1 VLIEILWNT
10 EHLIGGVVMVK
21 KAVKPNK
28 DKAKNATKKLQEIIE
43 WELRHKLDKM
53 LDEEP
58 LYKVIKW
65 ARQNGLSASNNA
77 LSDYKKLR
85 KEGMLAE
92 VVKAKKDE
100 PAFKKGEV
108 AVRPDNQIEF
118 FHDHH
123 YDLAKETIGREMNL
137 LNGVIQAARNRL
149 TDPNMLKF
157 VDTNDLLKAA
167 LTATKVKAQIM
178 GPEAYQYEVH
188 FQELQKKMEAVLGV
202 INECVD
208 EETRVRIYQRL
219 RDLEARDLVNS

>member
-1 VLIEILWNT
+1 MAKT
-10 EHLIGGVVMVK
+10 TVK
-21 KAVKPNK
+21 TKK
-28 DKAKNATKKLQEIIE
+28 DKAKNASKKLTEIIN
-43 WELRHKLDKM
+43 WELRHQLDKR

-77 LSDYKKLR
+77 ISDYKKLR
-85 KEGMLAE
+85 KEGMIAE
-92 VVKAKKDE
+92 LVKSQQKEE
-100 PAFKKGEV
+100 PAYKKGEV
-108 AVRPDNQIEF
+108 SVRPNGDIEF
-118 FHDHH
+118 FHDNR

-149 TDPNMLKF
+149 SDPKQIRF
-157 VDTNDLLKAA
+157 VSTEDLLKAA

-178 GPEAYQYEVH
+178 GPEAYQYEKH

-208 EETRVRIYQRL
+208 EDTRIRIYQRL
-219 RDLEARDLVNS
+219 RELEAQELQNM

>member
-1 VLIEILWNT
+1 MT
-10 EHLIGGVVMVK
+10 K
-21 KAVKPNK
+21 KTTKQPK
-28 DKAKNATKKLQEIIE
+28 DKAKNASKKLKEIID
-43 WELRHKLDKM
+43 WELRHQLDKK

-92 VVKAKKDE
+92 VVKAEEE
-100 PAFKKGEV
+100 PSYKKGEV
-108 AVRPDNQIEF
+108 SVRPNGDIEF
-118 FHDHH
+118 FKDSS

-149 TDPNMLKF
+149 TDPKQLRF
-157 VDTNDLLKAA
+157 VSTEDLLKAA

-178 GPEAYQYEVH
+178 GPEAYQYEKH

-208 EETRVRIYQRL
+208 EDTRVAIYQRL
-219 RDLEARDLVNS
+219 RELEADQLRDS